1 MNWRSRQRM
10 KIPFLPLTIQDSYL
24 HEVLLALD
32 AMCLILI
39 EELEGL
45 AIVYGEIQVLSLQD

>member
-1 MNWRSRQRM
+1 V
-10 KIPFLPLTIQDSYL
+10 LTAKDENFFSPPHIQDSYL
-24 HEVLLALD
+24 HEVLLAPG

-45 AIVYGEIQVLSLQD
+45 AIIYGEIQVLPLQD

>member
-1 MNWRSRQRM
+1 M